1 MKQPT
6 QFSAQ
11 MGLPFGHNRHRLLI
25 VSLREGVMKT
35 LMGVV
40 LFGPL
45 FLIGCSTNPHAIP
58 PASKAQA
65 TTAHTKPAP
74 HLSEALTG
82 FDNWS
87 NAVVDD
93 QTHRSDQAN
102 FEQFEAISDGLG
114 PLFNAQSCRECHQS
128 PVTGGVSQV
137 TELRVGHKSSDG
149 KFQSAEIS
157 INHGSEIIKGR
168 SLVNQR
174 TICPNAVFPSVEI
187 QERVPDSETIRTF
200 RTSLGILGD
209 GFVEAVDDS
218 TLIALSNRQCRQD
231 ANICGLIVR
240 VPILESPGET
250 RVGRFGWKS
259 QHASLLSFSGDAY
272 LNEIGITNRLF
283 PDEVTD
289 LCNTA
294 AEPNDR
300 AGADGLAD
308 IDRFA
313 RFIRAT
319 KAPARDA
326 QQAGSATAKAGE
338 TLFAKIGCD
347 ICHAPTLT
355 TAASGT
361 VINGGKFTIPDA
373 LGSKTFH
380 PYSDYLLHDI
390 GTGDGIVVAMQ
401 EHYGKRMY
409 ETQWRDLS
417 LEAYQATANRMR
429 TAPLWGVRMQPM
441 LMHDGASLTFRD
453 AILRHR
459 GEASNVT
466 EHFENLSEAD
476 QSAIIEFLKS
486 L

>member
-1 MKQPT
+1 
-6 QFSAQ
+6 
-11 MGLPFGHNRHRLLI
+11 
-25 VSLREGVMKT
+25 MKT
-35 LMGVV
+35 LMGVA
-40 LFGPL
+40 LFGLTL
-45 FLIGCSTNPHAIP
+45 FLIACSTNSRAIP
-58 PASKAQA
+58 AASTAQA
-65 TTAHTKPAP
+65 KLAP
-74 HLSEALTG
+74 HLSEAPTG
-82 FDNWS
+82 FDNRS

-93 QTHRSDQAN
+93 QTHQSDQAN
-102 FEQFEAISDGLG
+102 FEQFEAVSDGLG

-137 TELRVGHKSSDG
+137 MELRVGHKSPDG
-149 KFQSAEIS
+149 KFRNAEIP

-174 TICPNAVFPSVEI
+174 AICPNTAFPGAEI

-218 TLIALSNRQCRQD
+218 TLINISNRQCKQD
-231 ANICGLIVR
+231 HGKICGLIVR
-240 VPILESPGET
+240 VPVLESPGET

-283 PDEVTD
+283 PDEVTN
-289 LCNTA
+289 LCNTV

-326 QQAGSATAKAGE
+326 QQAGTAKAKAGE
-338 TLFAKIGCD
+338 GLFAKIGCD
-347 ICHAPTLT
+347 ICHVPTLT
-355 TAASGT
+355 TAAPGT
-361 VINGGKFTIPDA
+361 VVNGGKFTIPEP
-373 LGSKTFH
+373 LGNKTFH
-380 PYSDYLLHDI
+380 PYSDFLLHDI
-390 GTGDGIVVAMQ
+390 DTGDGIIVAME

-409 ETQWRDLS
+409 QTQWKDFS
-417 LEAYQATANRMR
+417 LEAYQATANSMR

-459 GEASNVT
+459 GESSSVT
-466 EHFENLSEAD
+466 EHFEHLSEAD
-476 QSAIIEFLKS
+476 QDAIIEFLKS

>member
-1 MKQPT
+1 
-6 QFSAQ
+6 
-11 MGLPFGHNRHRLLI
+11 
-25 VSLREGVMKT
+25 
-35 LMGVV
+35 
-40 LFGPL
+40 
-45 FLIGCSTNPHAIP
+45 
-58 PASKAQA
+58 
-65 TTAHTKPAP
+65 
-74 HLSEALTG
+74 
-82 FDNWS
+82 
-87 NAVVDD
+87 
-93 QTHRSDQAN
+93 
-102 FEQFEAISDGLG
+102 
-114 PLFNAQSCRECHQS
+114 
-128 PVTGGVSQV
+128 
-137 TELRVGHKSSDG
+137 
-149 KFQSAEIS
+149 
-157 INHGSEIIKGR
+157 
-168 SLVNQR
+168 
-174 TICPNAVFPSVEI
+174 
-187 QERVPDSETIRTF
+187 
-200 RTSLGILGD
+200 LGILGD

-218 TLIALSNRQCRQD
+218 ALITLSNRQCRQD
-231 ANICGLIVR
+231 SKICGLIVR

-250 RVGRFGWKS
+250 RVGRFGWKN
-259 QHASLLSFSGDAY
+259 QQASLLSFSGDAY

-289 LCNTA
+289 LCNTV

-300 AGADGLAD
+300 VGADGLSD

-338 TLFAKIGCD
+338 TLFAKVGCD
-347 ICHAPTLT
+347 ICHVSTLT
-355 TAASGT
+355 TAGSGT

-380 PYSDYLLHDI
+380 PYSDFLLHDI
-390 GTGDGIVVAMQ
+390 GTGDGIVVAMP
-401 EHYGKRMY
+401 EHYGKRVY
-409 ETQWRDLS
+409 QTQWRDLS

-441 LMHDGASLTFRD
+441 LMHDGTSLTFRD

-466 EHFENLSEAD
+466 ERFENLSEAD

>member
-1 MKQPT
+1 
-6 QFSAQ
+6 
-11 MGLPFGHNRHRLLI
+11 
-25 VSLREGVMKT
+25 MKT
-35 LMGVV
+35 FIGVV
-40 LFGPL
+40 LFGPTL
-45 FLIGCSTNPHAIP
+45 FFIACSTNPQAIP
-58 PASKAQA
+58 PVSKAQA
-65 TTAHTKPAP
+65 TTAHTKLAP
-74 HLSEALTG
+74 HLSEAPTG
-82 FDNWS
+82 FDNRS

-102 FEQFEAISDGLG
+102 FEQFETVSDGLG

-137 TELRVGHKSSDG
+137 TELRVGHKSPDG
-149 KFQSAEIS
+149 KFQNAEIS

-174 TICPNAVFPSVEI
+174 AICPNAAFPSVEI

-200 RTSLGILGD
+200 RTALGILGD

-218 TLIALSNRQCRQD
+218 TLISLSDRQCRQD
-231 ANICGLIVR
+231 GKICGLIVR

-289 LCNTA
+289 LCNTV

-319 KAPARDA
+319 KAPAPDA
-326 QQAGSATAKAGE
+326 QQAGSAAAKAGE
-338 TLFAKIGCD
+338 TLFAKIGCA
-347 ICHAPTLT
+347 ICHVPTLT

-373 LGSKTFH
+373 LGSKNFH
-380 PYSDYLLHDI
+380 PYSDFLLHDI

-409 ETQWRDLS
+409 QTHWRDLS

-441 LMHDGASLTFRD
+441 MMHDGASLTFRD

-466 EHFENLSEAD
+466 DHFENLSEAD
-476 QSAIIEFLKS
+476 QSAIIEFLRS

>member
-1 MKQPT
+1 
-6 QFSAQ
+6 
-11 MGLPFGHNRHRLLI
+11 
-25 VSLREGVMKT
+25 MKT
-35 LMGVV
+35 LMGVA
-40 LFGPL
+40 LFGL
-45 FLIGCSTNPHAIP
+45 TFFFVACSANPRAIP
-58 PASKAQA
+58 AAS
-65 TTAHTKPAP
+65 TAHATLAP
-74 HLSEALTG
+74 HLSEAPTG
-82 FDNWS
+82 FDNKS

-102 FEQFEAISDGLG
+102 FEQFEAIFDGLG

-137 TELRVGHKSSDG
+137 TELRVGHKSPDG
-149 KFQSAEIS
+149 KFQNAEIP

-174 TICPNAVFPSVEI
+174 AICPNADFPTIEI
-187 QERVPDSETIRTF
+187 QERVPNSETIRTF
-200 RTSLGILGD
+200 RTSLGVLGD

-218 TLIALSNRQCRQD
+218 TLIDISNRQCKQD
-231 ANICGLIVR
+231 GKICGLIVR
-240 VPILESPGET
+240 VPILESPGKT

-283 PDEVTD
+283 PDEVTN
-289 LCNTA
+289 LCNTV

-308 IDRFA
+308 IDHFA
-313 RFIRAT
+313 RFMRAT

-326 QQAGSATAKAGE
+326 QQAGTSTAKAGE

-347 ICHAPTLT
+347 ICHVPTLT
-355 TAASGT
+355 TAAPGT
-361 VINGGKFTIPDA
+361 VINGGKFTIPEA

-380 PYSDYLLHDI
+380 PYSDFLLHDI
-390 GTGDGIVVAMQ
+390 GTGDGIVPAME
-401 EHYGKRMY
+401 EHYGKHMY
-409 ETQWRDLS
+409 QTQWSDLS
-417 LEAYQATANRMR
+417 LDAFQATANRMR
-429 TAPLWGVRMQPM
+429 TAPLWGVRMQPL
-441 LMHDGASLTFRD
+441 LMHDGTSMSFRD

-466 EHFENLSEAD
+466 AHFENLSKAD
-476 QSAIIEFLKS
+476 QDAISEFLKS

>member
-1 MKQPT
+1 M
-6 QFSAQ
+6 
-11 MGLPFGHNRHRLLI
+11 
-25 VSLREGVMKT
+25 
-35 LMGVV
+35 
-40 LFGPL
+40 
-45 FLIGCSTNPHAIP
+45 
-58 PASKAQA
+58 
-65 TTAHTKPAP
+65 
-74 HLSEALTG
+74 
-82 FDNWS
+82 
-87 NAVVDD
+87 
-93 QTHRSDQAN
+93 
-102 FEQFEAISDGLG
+102 
-114 PLFNAQSCRECHQS
+114 
-128 PVTGGVSQV
+128 
-137 TELRVGHKSSDG
+137 
-149 KFQSAEIS
+149 
-157 INHGSEIIKGR
+157 
-168 SLVNQR
+168 
-174 TICPNAVFPSVEI
+174 
-187 QERVPDSETIRTF
+187 
-200 RTSLGILGD
+200 GILGD

-218 TLIALSNRQCRQD
+218 TLIDISNRQCTQD
-231 ANICGLIVR
+231 GKICGLIVR

-283 PDEVTD
+283 PDEVTN
-289 LCNTA
+289 LCNTV

-326 QQAGSATAKAGE
+326 QQAGAAAAKAGE
-338 TLFAKIGCD
+338 TLFIKVGCD
-347 ICHAPTLT
+347 ICHVPTLT
-355 TAASGT
+355 TAAPGT
-361 VINGGKFTIPDA
+361 VINGGKFTIPEA
-373 LGSKTFH
+373 LGSKSFH
-380 PYSDYLLHDI
+380 PYSDFLLHDI
-390 GTGDGIVVAMQ
+390 GTGDGIVVAME

-409 ETQWRDLS
+409 QTQWRDLS
-417 LEAYQATANRMR
+417 LEAYQATANRIR

-476 QSAIIEFLKS
+476 QGAIIEFLKS

>member
-1 MKQPT
+1 MK
-6 QFSAQ
+6 
-11 MGLPFGHNRHRLLI
+11 
-25 VSLREGVMKT
+25 SLMCVA
-35 LMGVV
+35 
-40 LFGPL
+40 LFGL
-45 FLIGCSTNPHAIP
+45 TFYLIACSTNPRAIP
-58 PASKAQA
+58 ATSTVHATPAHAKL
-65 TTAHTKPAP
+65 TP
-74 HLSEALTG
+74 HLSEAPTG
-82 FDNWS
+82 FDNSS
-87 NAVVDD
+87 NAMVDD
-93 QTHRSDQAN
+93 LTHRSDRAN
-102 FEQFEAISDGLG
+102 FEQFEAVTDGLG

-137 TELRVGHKSSDG
+137 TELRVGHKSQDG
-149 KFQSAEIS
+149 KFQNAEIP

-174 TICPNAVFPSVEI
+174 AICPNAAFPAVEI

-218 TLIALSNRQCRQD
+218 TLINISNKQCRQD
-231 ANICGLIVR
+231 GKICGLIIR

-283 PDEVTD
+283 PDEVTN
-289 LCNTA
+289 LCNTV

-326 QQAGSATAKAGE
+326 QQAGAATAKAGE

-347 ICHAPTLT
+347 ICHVPTLT
-355 TAASGT
+355 TAAPGT
-361 VINGGKFTIPDA
+361 VINGGKFTIPEA
-373 LGSKTFH
+373 LGNKTFH
-380 PYSDYLLHDI
+380 PYSDFLLHDI
-390 GTGDGIVVAMQ
+390 GTGDGIVVAMV
-401 EHYGKRMY
+401 EHYGKGMY
-409 ETQWRDLS
+409 QTQWREFS
-417 LEAYQATANRMR
+417 LDAYQASANRMR

-459 GEASNVT
+459 VEASSVT
-466 EHFENLSEAD
+466 EHYENLSEAD
-476 QSAIIEFLKS
+476 QDAIIEFLKS

>member
-1 MKQPT
+1 
-6 QFSAQ
+6 
-11 MGLPFGHNRHRLLI
+11 
-25 VSLREGVMKT
+25 MKT
-35 LMGVV
+35 TSMGVA
-40 LFGPL
+40 LFGL
-45 FLIGCSTNPHAIP
+45 TLLLIGCSTNPRAIP
-58 PASKAQA
+58 AAS
-65 TTAHTKPAP
+65 TAHAKLAQ
-74 HLSEALTG
+74 HLSEAPTG
-82 FDNWS
+82 FDNKS

-137 TELRVGHKSSDG
+137 TELRVGHKSPDG
-149 KFQSAEIS
+149 KFQNAEIP

-174 TICPNAVFPSVEI
+174 AICPNAAFPNIEI

-218 TLIALSNRQCRQD
+218 TLINISNRQCKQD
-231 ANICGLIVR
+231 GKICGLIVR

-259 QHASLLSFSGDAY
+259 QHASLLSFAGDAY

-283 PDEVTD
+283 PDEVTN
-289 LCNTA
+289 LCNTV

-326 QQAGSATAKAGE
+326 QQAGTSTAKAGE

-347 ICHAPTLT
+347 TCHVSTLT
-355 TAASGT
+355 TAAPGT
-361 VINGGKFTIPDA
+361 VINGGKFTIPEA

-380 PYSDYLLHDI
+380 PYSDFLLHDI
-390 GTGDGIVVAMQ
+390 GTGDGVVMAME
-401 EHYGKRMY
+401 EHYGKRIY
-409 ETQWRDLS
+409 QTQWRDLS
-417 LEAYQATANRMR
+417 LEAFHATDNRMR
-429 TAPLWGVRMQPM
+429 TAPLWGVRMQPF
-441 LMHDGASLTFRD
+441 LMHDGTSMTFRD

-459 GEASNVT
+459 GEASSVT
-466 EHFENLSEAD
+466 AHFENLSKAD
-476 QSAIIEFLKS
+476 QDAIIEFLKS

>member
-1 MKQPT
+1 
-6 QFSAQ
+6 
-11 MGLPFGHNRHRLLI
+11 
-25 VSLREGVMKT
+25 MKT

-40 LFGPL
+40 FFGPL
-45 FLIGCSTNPHAIP
+45 FLLACSTNPHTIP

-65 TTAHTKPAP
+65 TAAPTKLAP
-74 HLSEALTG
+74 HLSEAPTG
-82 FDNWS
+82 FDNGS

-137 TELRVGHKSSDG
+137 AELRVGHRSPDG
-149 KFQSAEIS
+149 KFQNAEIP

-174 TICPNAVFPSVEI
+174 AICPNAAFPSVEI

-218 TLIALSNRQCRQD
+218 TLITLSNKQCRQD
-231 ANICGLIVR
+231 GKICGLIVR

-250 RVGRFGWKS
+250 RVGRFGWKG

-289 LCNTA
+289 LCNTVT
-294 AEPNDR
+294 EPNDR

-313 RFIRAT
+313 RFIRST

-326 QQAGSATAKAGE
+326 QQAGSTAAKAGE

-347 ICHAPTLT
+347 ICHVPTLT

-373 LGSKTFH
+373 LGSKIFH
-380 PYSDYLLHDI
+380 PYSDFLLHDI

-401 EHYGKRMY
+401 EHYGKRVY
-409 ETQWRDLS
+409 QTQWRDFS
-417 LEAYQATANRMR
+417 LETYQATANRMR

-466 EHFENLSEAD
+466 QHFENLGEAD
-476 QSAIIEFLKS
+476 KSAIVEFLKS

>member
-1 MKQPT
+1 
-6 QFSAQ
+6 
-11 MGLPFGHNRHRLLI
+11 
-25 VSLREGVMKT
+25 MKT
-35 LMGVV
+35 LMGVA
-40 LFGPL
+40 LFGLTL
-45 FLIGCSTNPHAIP
+45 FFTACSTNPRAIP
-58 PASKAQA
+58 PAPKVNA
-65 TTAHTKPAP
+65 TTAHGKLGP
-74 HLSEALTG
+74 HLSEAPTG
-82 FDNWS
+82 FDNKS

-93 QTHRSDQAN
+93 QTHASDQAN
-102 FEQFEAISDGLG
+102 FEQFEAVSDGLG

-128 PVTGGVSQV
+128 PVSGGISQV
-137 TELRVGHKSSDG
+137 MELRVGHKSPDG
-149 KFQSAEIS
+149 KFQSAEIP

-174 TICPNAVFPSVEI
+174 AICPNAVFPSTEI
-187 QERVPDSETIRTF
+187 QERVPEAETIRTF
-200 RTSLGILGD
+200 RTPLGILGD

-218 TLIALSNRQCRQD
+218 TLISISNRQCKQD
-231 ANICGLIVR
+231 GKICGLIVR

-283 PDEVTD
+283 PDEVTN
-289 LCNTA
+289 LCNTV

-300 AGADGLAD
+300 ASADGLTD

-313 RFIRAT
+313 RFMRAT

-326 QQAGSATAKAGE
+326 QQAGGATAKAGE

-347 ICHAPTLT
+347 ICHVPTLT
-355 TAASGT
+355 TAATGT
-361 VINGGKFTIPDA
+361 VINGGKFTIPEA

-380 PYSDYLLHDI
+380 PYSDFLLHDI
-390 GTGDGIVVAMQ
+390 GTGDGIVVAME

-409 ETQWRDLS
+409 QTQWRDLS
-417 LEAYQATANRMR
+417 LEAYQAAANRMR
-429 TAPLWGVRMQPM
+429 TAPLWGARMQPM
-441 LMHDGASLTFRD
+441 LMHDGTSLTFRD

-459 GEASNVT
+459 GEASGVT
-466 EHFENLSEAD
+466 ARFEKLSEAD
-476 QSAIIEFLKS
+476 QGAIIEFLKS

>member
-1 MKQPT
+1 
-6 QFSAQ
+6 
-11 MGLPFGHNRHRLLI
+11 
-25 VSLREGVMKT
+25 MKT
-35 LMGVV
+35 LIGVL
-40 LFGPL
+40 LFGPTL
-45 FLIGCSTNPHAIP
+45 LLIACSTNPHAIP
-58 PASKAQA
+58 PVSKVQA

-74 HLSEALTG
+74 HLSEAPTG
-82 FDNWS
+82 FDNGS

-93 QTHRSDQAN
+93 QTHRSDQAY
-102 FEQFEAISDGLG
+102 FERLEAISDGLG

-137 TELRVGHKSSDG
+137 TELRVGHKSPDG
-149 KFQSAEIS
+149 KFQNAEIS
-157 INHGSEIIKGR
+157 INRGSEIIKGR

-174 TICPNAVFPSVEI
+174 AICPNAAFPSVEI
-187 QERVPDSETIRTF
+187 QERVPDSETIRTL

-218 TLIALSNRQCRQD
+218 TLITLSNRQCKQD
-231 ANICGLIVR
+231 GKICGLIVR

-289 LCNTA
+289 LCNTVT
-294 AEPNDR
+294 EPNDR
-300 AGADGLAD
+300 SGADGLAD

-338 TLFAKIGCD
+338 TQFAKIGCD
-347 ICHAPTLT
+347 ICHVSTLT

-380 PYSDYLLHDI
+380 PYSDFLLHDI

-409 ETQWRDLS
+409 QTQWKDLS
-417 LEAYQATANRMR
+417 LEAYQATANRIR
-429 TAPLWGVRMQPM
+429 TAPLWGVRVQPM

-466 EHFENLSEAD
+466 KHFENLSGAD

>member
-1 MKQPT
+1 MKILVGRT
-6 QFSAQ
+6 LFVL
-11 MGLPFGHNRHRLLI
+11 GLSLGLI
-25 VSLREGVMKT
+25 A
-35 LMGVV
+35 
-40 LFGPL
+40 
-45 FLIGCSTNPHAIP
+45 CSTSPHAIP
-58 PASKAQA
+58 APS
-65 TTAHTKPAP
+65 TAHAKLAP
-74 HLSEALTG
+74 RLTEAPSG
-82 FDNWS
+82 FDNKS

-93 QTHRSDQAN
+93 QTHGSDRAN
-102 FEQFEAISDGLG
+102 FEQFEAVSDGLG

-137 TELRVGHKSSDG
+137 MELRVGHKSPDG
-149 KFQSAEIS
+149 KFQNAEIP

-174 TICPNAVFPSVEI
+174 AICPNAAFPGIEI
-187 QERVPDSETIRTF
+187 QEHVPEAETIRTF
-200 RTSLGILGD
+200 RTSLGVLGD

-218 TLIALSNRQCRQD
+218 TLINISNRQCKQ
-231 ANICGLIVR
+231 NGKICGLIVR

-259 QHASLLSFSGDAY
+259 QHASLLSFAGDAY
-272 LNEIGITNRLF
+272 LNEVGITNRLF
-283 PDEVTD
+283 PDEVTN
-289 LCNTA
+289 LCNTV

-300 AGADGLAD
+300 ASADGLTD

-313 RFIRAT
+313 RFMRAT

-326 QQAGSATAKAGE
+326 QQAGGAAAKAGE

-347 ICHAPTLT
+347 ICHVPTLT
-355 TAASGT
+355 TAATGT
-361 VINGGKFTIPDA
+361 VINGGKFTIPEA
-373 LGSKTFH
+373 LGSKTIH
-380 PYSDYLLHDI
+380 PYSDFLLHDI
-390 GTGDGIVVAMQ
+390 GTGDGIVVAIE

-409 ETQWRDLS
+409 QIQWRDLS

-429 TAPLWGVRMQPM
+429 TAPLWGIRMQPM

-459 GEASNVT
+459 GEASGVT
-466 EHFENLSEAD
+466 AGFEELSESD
-476 QSAIIEFLKS
+476 QGAIIEFLKS